1 MIDKEQGAWYQ
12 LCIMISWTNLC
23 FLFFVKCH
31 PEISIYFYAYNVIF
45 IFLGSIK
52 PNQESIDFHFQH
64 GYLGLVLALLSIWLT
79 YLDDDSKVCSDNDV
93 SEMRTWHQPFSYS
106 GRDEVH
112 RIISSSVAS
121 EDAEHALMYVRSCSL
136 TLQWD

>member
-1 MIDKEQGAWYQ
+1 LGTFFFSFWGTQIRIDKEQGAWYFSRNFIDSNYA
-12 LCIMISWTNLC
+12 LWSLEPISGFC
-23 FLFFVKCH
+23 FFVKFH

-52 PNQESIDFHFQH
+52 LIQESIDFHFQH
-64 GYLGLVLALLSIWLT
+64 GYLGLVLAILSIWLT

-106 GRDEVH
+106 GRD
-112 RIISSSVAS
+112 
-121 EDAEHALMYVRSCSL
+121 
-136 TLQWD
+136 